1 MSVRAHVLLQRPLHN
16 QDLVSRDAEGLRELR
31 AREKKL
37 GIQPDLDLDG
47 YLKATAMHGQRSN
60 TITLL
65 VMRLL
70 GLEVSLPPHMV
81 SKRRRFIA
89 TEQASTRIRTS
100 AGGYLLDI
108 DAVPSRSS
116 SCSCLTWTSAFLS
129 IA

>member
-1 MSVRAHVLLQRPLHN
+1 MATAASEALSATQGRYPNCAIC
-16 QDLVSRDAEGLRELR
+16 DAEGLRELR

-70 GLEVSLPPHMV
+70 GLEVSLLPDMAQHSEMLV
-81 SKRRRFIA
+81 C
-89 TEQASTRIRTS
+89 
-100 AGGYLLDI
+100 G
-108 DAVPSRSS
+108 
-116 SCSCLTWTSAFLS
+116 LS
-129 IA
+129 EGLNKE